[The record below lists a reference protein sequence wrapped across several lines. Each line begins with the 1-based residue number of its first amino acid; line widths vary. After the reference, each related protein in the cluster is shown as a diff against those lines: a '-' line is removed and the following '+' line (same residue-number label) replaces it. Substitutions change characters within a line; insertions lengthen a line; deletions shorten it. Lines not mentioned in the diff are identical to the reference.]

1 MDDPQYA
8 VLVMIDEPQGTLRG
22 GGAIAAPVVAR
33 IFEDILPYLGVEAVY
48 TEEESDREEVSVPS
62 MIGLTREE
70 AESKLEELG
79 LNYTVVG
86 DEETVNDQSPEAG
99 IALQTDNRVVLYCGK
114 NRATD
119 EIEVPSVAGMGVD
132 EARSQLADY
141 NLFMKQNG
149 VADNRINIGTIAM
162 YQNPKAGSKV
172 APGTVVTVAFGNN
185 ITSEE

>member
-1 MDDPQYA
+1 M
-8 VLVMIDEPQGTLRG
+8 
-22 GGAIAAPVVAR
+22 
-33 IFEDILPYLGVEAVY
+33 
-48 TEEESDREEVSVPS
+48 
-62 MIGLTREE
+62 
-70 AESKLEELG
+70 
-79 LNYTVVG
+79 
-86 DEETVNDQSPEAG
+86 
-99 IALQTDNRVVLYCGK
+99 LYCGK

-119 EIEVPSVAGMGVD
+119 EIEVPSVAGMSVD
-132 EARSQLADY
+132 EARNQLADY